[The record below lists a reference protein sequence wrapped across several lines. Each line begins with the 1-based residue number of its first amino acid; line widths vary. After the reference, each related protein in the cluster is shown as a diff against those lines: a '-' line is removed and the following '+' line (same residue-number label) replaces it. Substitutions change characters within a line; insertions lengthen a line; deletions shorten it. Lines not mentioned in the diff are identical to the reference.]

1 MSSLSS
7 CLSLTKNL
15 AHASLPNNNNG
26 SSSQTPPPSLH
37 ANNNTTKLPLRSRTT
52 PPLPRKKQQPNSQR
66 RRPKQPTVIEIERVI
81 GAGRF
86 RDADNSDVEEK
97 KDAKFDMSMMNFS
110 KFEGPVEKQLRETGE
125 WVTNQTERGFRSN
138 GKNILK
144 FAFLWILPI
153 WAFSLLVA
161 VGAIKLNIPF
171 LDDLIM

>member
-26 SSSQTPPPSLH
+26 SSSPPPSLH
-37 ANNNTTKLPLRSRTT
+37 ATNNNTKLPMRSRTT
-52 PPLPRKKQQPNSQR
+52 PPLPGKKPQPNLQR
-66 RRPKQPTVIEIERVI
+66 RKPNQPSVIEIERVI

-86 RDADNSDVEEK
+86 RDADNSDVEEENV
-97 KDAKFDMSMMNFS
+97 AKFDMSMMNFS

-138 GKNILK
+138 GKQILK
-144 FAFLWILPI
+144 FVFLWILPI

-161 VGAIKLNIPF
+161 VGAIKLNIPI
-171 LDDLIM
+171 LNDLIL